1 MSKGSKSN
9 RAAFNCM
16 YAFSFRH
23 SIKAWLI
30 KIGAKICSLEC
41 LKILIICENCIVIV
55 IVHYKNVN
63 ISICKLYKNNYGIKI
78 VNMYL

>member
-30 KIGAKICSLEC
+30 EVGAKIC
-41 LKILIICENCIVIV
+41 CENCIVIV
-55 IVHYKNVN
+55 IVHYKNDN
-63 ISICKLYKNNYGIKI
+63 ISICKLYNNNYGIKI
-78 VNMYL
+78 VNM